1 MLYELRR
8 YDVAA
13 GKLPALLERFGN
25 FTVQKWKQY
34 GFRLVGFWTPV
45 LGEKSNQVVYMWAW
59 ESYEERVQKN
69 ALWRADPQRA
79 QVWADSEKNGP
90 LVNRVF
96 NQLMEPT
103 SYSQL
108 DRGEAFGPD
117 AAKREP
123 YLFELREYQAM
134 PQKIVNITD
143 RFGGFTC
150 EAFKKHGFRQVG
162 YWLNRIGG
170 NDHVLTYMLAWE
182 SLNERIAKFD
192 TFAKDPDRARVFA
205 ESEKNGPI
213 VEQVKTTILRPT
225 SFSPMK

>member
-13 GKLPALLERFGN
+13 GKLPALLERFGG
-25 FTVQKWKQY
+25 FAVPKWKEY
-34 GFRLVGFWTPV
+34 GFRLIGFWTP
-45 LGEKSNQVVYMWAW
+45 LMGEKSNQVVYIWAW
-59 ESYEERVQKN
+59 ESYEERVKKN
-69 ALWRADPQRA
+69 AAWRADPQRA
-79 QVWADSEKNGP
+79 KVWAESEKNGP
-90 LVNRVF
+90 LVNRVY

-103 SYSQL
+103 PYSQL
-108 DRGEAFGPD
+108 DKGEAYGP
-117 AAKREP
+117 AASTREP
-123 YLFELREYQAM
+123 YIFELREYQAM

-170 NDHVLTYMLAWE
+170 NDHQLTYMLAWE
-182 SLNERIAKFD
+182 DLKERVTKFD
-192 TFAKDPDRARVFA
+192 TFAKDPDRARVFG

-213 VEQVKTTILRPT
+213 VEQVTVTIMRPT
-225 SFSPMK
+225 AFSPMK